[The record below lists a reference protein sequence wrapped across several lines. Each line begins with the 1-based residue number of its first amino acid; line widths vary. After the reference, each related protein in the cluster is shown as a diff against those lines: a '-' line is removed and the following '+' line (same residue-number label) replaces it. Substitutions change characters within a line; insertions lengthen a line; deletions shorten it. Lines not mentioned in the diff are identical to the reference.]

1 MTVDDDLPVSSPC
14 SLPSPPHALLLRR
27 AASSGA
33 LGERGAALDAWVVPA
48 HTAAGQRADRGSGR
62 RTETMTQPLVELVE
76 QFCNYQRK
84 QRGRSD
90 GGVRTY
96 RWILE
101 QFLRGHAS
109 LRPGRR
115 SHVLLPSSRHAY
127 DHSVMSQPDAMACL
141 SRASGVT

>member
-76 QFCNYQRK
+76 PFCTYQL
-84 QRGRSD
+84 S
-90 GGVRTY
+90 
-96 RWILE
+96 
-101 QFLRGHAS
+101 
-109 LRPGRR
+109 
-115 SHVLLPSSRHAY
+115 SSRHAY